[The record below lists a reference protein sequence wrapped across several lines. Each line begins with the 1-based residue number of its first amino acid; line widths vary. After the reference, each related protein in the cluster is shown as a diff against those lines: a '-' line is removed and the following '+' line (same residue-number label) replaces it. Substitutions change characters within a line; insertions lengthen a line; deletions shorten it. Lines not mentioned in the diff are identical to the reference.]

1 MPITANTLYRDT
13 MNFTRNQFISILMM
27 SLLTAFITVILNHAL
42 SPSVDELRI
51 LSSSGSD
58 LSSSVES
65 GLMDLIQQMTPEQ
78 QTVLLKMSAA
88 GTFAAL
94 VGNVLLTGGVLMLI
108 QLVSD
113 GHRTSALRAIGAST
127 PFLLRL
133 LFLILLCT
141 LLIQLGMMLLVIPGV
156 LLAIALSLSPV
167 IVVTEKSGIFSAIK
181 ASTKLAYGNLRVTAP
196 AIVMWLLA
204 KIAILLVVSK
214 LPISSPTVLGV
225 VLNGLSNLI
234 SAILLIYLFRLYM
247 LLRA

>member
-108 QLVSD
+108 NWSLTGTAPAHCVRLALPRLFTALTFPDSAMHAAHPAWHD
-113 GHRTSALRAIGAST
+113 ASGHS
-127 PFLLRL
+127 
-133 LFLILLCT
+133 
-141 LLIQLGMMLLVIPGV
+141 GV

-181 ASTKLAYGNLRVTAP
+181 ASTKLAYGNLRATAP

>member
-13 MNFTRNQFISILMM
+13 MNFTRNQFISILML
-27 SLLTAFITVILNHAL
+27 SLLTAFIAVILSHAL

-51 LSSSGSD
+51 LSSTSSD

-65 GLMDLIQQMTPEQ
+65 SLMDLIQQMTPEQ
-78 QTVLLKMSAA
+78 QSVLLKMSAA
-88 GTFAAL
+88 SVFAEL
-94 VGNVLLTGGVLMLI
+94 VGNVLLTGGILMLI
-108 QLVSD
+108 QLVSE
-113 GHRTSALRAIGAST
+113 GQRTSALRAIGASA

-133 LFLILLCT
+133 LLLILLCT
-141 LLIQLGMMLLVIPGV
+141 LLIQLGMMLLIIPGV
-156 LLAIALSLSPV
+156 LFAIALSLSPV
-167 IVVTEKSGIFSAIK
+167 IVVTEKSGIFSAMK
-181 ASTKLAYGNLRVTAP
+181 TSAKLAYGNMRATAP
-196 AIVMWLLA
+196 AVITWLLA
-204 KIAILLVVSK
+204 KVAILLVVSK

>member
-27 SLLTAFITVILNHAL
+27 ALLTAFITVILNHAL
-42 SPSVDELRI
+42 SPSGEELRI

-58 LSSSVES
+58 LPSSVES

-78 QTVLLKMSAA
+78 QAVLLKLSAA
-88 GTFAAL
+88 GTFSAL
-94 VGNVLLTGGVLMLI
+94 VGNVLLTGGILMLI
-108 QLVSD
+108 QLVSN
-113 GHRTSALRAIGAST
+113 GQHTSALRAIGASV

-133 LFLILLCT
+133 LILILLCT
-141 LLIQLGMMLLVIPGV
+141 LLIQFGMMLLIIPGI

-167 IVVTEKSGIFSAIK
+167 IVVTEKSGVFSAIK
-181 ASTKLAYGNLRVTAP
+181 SSAKLAYSNLRATAP
-196 AIVMWLLA
+196 AVLIWLLA

-214 LPISSPTVLGV
+214 LPISSPTVLAV
-225 VLNGLSNLI
+225 VLNGLSNLL
-234 SAILLIYLFRLYM
+234 SAILLVYLYRLYM